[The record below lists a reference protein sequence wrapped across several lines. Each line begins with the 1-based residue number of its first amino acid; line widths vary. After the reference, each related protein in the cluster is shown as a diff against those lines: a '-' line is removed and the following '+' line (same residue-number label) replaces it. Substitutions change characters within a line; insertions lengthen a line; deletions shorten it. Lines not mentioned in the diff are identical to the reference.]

1 MWQRIQ
7 TLWLLLAGVAMT
19 LLLFFPMGMGSASDG
34 GYEFL
39 TIGARKIGGGIT
51 DPTWGLF
58 FVDLLSVLLS
68 FVTIFLYKKRVLQIR
83 LSVVNALVIVGML
96 IYYAMLTYNFL
107 SVHNLSYGFKFWFAM
122 PIISIVFLY
131 LAIRN
136 IGADEAKVRAL
147 DRLR

>member
-1 MWQRIQ
+1 
-7 TLWLLLAGVAMT
+7 MT
-19 LLLFFPMGMGSASDG
+19 MLLFFPMGIGMGAEE

-39 TIGARKIGGGIT
+39 AIGVRKAAGDIVQ
-51 DPTWGLF
+51 PTWGLF
-58 FVDLLSVLLS
+58 FVDLVSVILS
-68 FVTIFLYKKRVLQIR
+68 FVTIFLYKKRVLQMR
-83 LSVVNALVIVGML
+83 LCVVNALVIIGML

-107 SVHNLSYGFKFWFAM
+107 SVHELSYGFKLWLAL
-122 PIISIVFLY
+122 PIISIILLY